1 MLTPPPES
9 HAPLEPPPTEP
20 PTLSPPAI
28 PPSTPPDAAPAAAP
42 PLDAAP
48 DAVGEPLPRDDLPP
62 DFWDDLPPPEP
73 AASVKPPEEAA
84 REEGGLEADPRFAV
98 LQSLFPGHVVEW
110 QEAGAGDVGDDES
123 DVTEEAVQETLQF
136 GEEGAA

>member
-20 PTLSPPAI
+20 PTVTPPGAA
-28 PPSTPPDAAPAAAP
+28 PPDASLAEKAE
-42 PLDAAP
+42 D
-48 DAVGEPLPRDDLPP
+48 PLPRDDLPP
-62 DFWDDLPPPEP
+62 DFWDDLPLPEP
-73 AASVKPPEEAA
+73 EMSAKPPEEAA

-98 LQSLFPGHVVEW
+98 LQSLFPGRVVEW
-110 QEAGAGDVGDDES
+110 QEAGVDDES

>member
-20 PTLSPPAI
+20 PTLSPPAT

-62 DFWDDLPPPEP
+62 DFWDDLPPSEP
-73 AASVKPPEEAA
+73 AASAKPPEEAA

-110 QEAGAGDVGDDES
+110 QEAGVEDES